1 METAVLKYDKVPP
14 LWKHIF
20 MDPHRSASLFSSLPS
35 EASVTAR
42 DLRAIIKSSAT
53 FPLNQHRDTLSPVT
67 LRVDVIQEGLD
78 KLNDELK
85 RLAPQFAHTFAS
97 KRGYKVGIL
106 GDVNDAQSAWCR
118 MAPARGDHASVM
130 AANLGNT
137 ANGNNKKLALWHE
150 WSAVLLCELLLRPLD
165 TYMLLGWYASLK
177 LALEM
182 KIEKSKAKT
191 KGENAEPG
199 DVRNTWVLFVD
210 CLATLLY
217 EQQMEHERV
226 EDALKELFVQLVL
239 LWAYS
244 LIVVGQEVT
253 ADIDASA
260 SAPHSSHMHISGNLD
275 AKV

>member
-1 METAVLKYDKVPP
+1 
-14 LWKHIF
+14 
-20 MDPHRSASLFSSLPS
+20 
-35 EASVTAR
+35 
-42 DLRAIIKSSAT
+42 
-53 FPLNQHRDTLSPVT
+53 
-67 LRVDVIQEGLD
+67 
-78 KLNDELK
+78 
-85 RLAPQFAHTFAS
+85 
-97 KRGYKVGIL
+97 
-106 GDVNDAQSAWCR
+106 
-118 MAPARGDHASVM
+118 M

-275 AKV
+275 AKVSHAHTHTHTTHVSSRSMCYVTPYGSSLYICMLTTCTSQDSTKLYTDHTVCACCLYGRARTLTGIH